1 MCADAAKLVHPREAA
16 KYRVIVNMGF
26 MESPNVPKMLKDA
39 ERAGLS
45 VSTDTAAYFL
55 ARDDIVIRS
64 PRGMARWRKRLFLFL
79 ARNAEYAAARFGI
92 PPTRIMEVGG
102 QVEI

>member
-1 MCADAAKLVHPREAA
+1 
-16 KYRVIVNMGF
+16 
-26 MESPNVPKMLKDA
+26 
-39 ERAGLS
+39 
-45 VSTDTAAYFL
+45 
-55 ARDDIVIRS
+55 
-64 PRGMARWRKRLFLFL
+64 MARWRKRLFLFF